1 MSHCHMGVF
10 VEQFMTQK
18 YKRNAARL
26 RVQRQIDLGS
36 ADTSGELVLKAV
48 GLQPFPNI
56 SWFFDPNMNRIP
68 SLVGYLLEIASVW
81 YTKKNQR

>member
-1 MSHCHMGVF
+1 MSHCHMDVF

-36 ADTSGELVLKAV
+36 ADTSEGGV
-48 GLQPFPNI
+48 GPKGRRMNLQ
-56 SWFFDPNMNRIP
+56 WF
-68 SLVGYLLEIASVW
+68 A
-81 YTKKNQR
+81 